1 MADSPNGARSPLA
14 TIVGYVILALVVI
27 WLFNFVAGT
36 IYWILRTIIAIV
48 VILALITLYLKL
60 KTPKDNS

>member
-1 MADSPNGARSPLA
+1 MADSPNGARSLLA

-60 KTPKDNS
+60 KTPKGTS

>member
-60 KTPKDNS
+60 KTPKGNS